1 MTTPKERLAIVR
13 KIARRLLDKYGLVP
27 PVDLESLA
35 EKARIRIESVSAA
48 AIDGY
53 ADLSRNIIYLSDRQT
68 YLPRRRFTLA
78 HEIGHILIPWH
89 TDIRGCI
96 IDSPYVD
103 TQMKQKIDL
112 QEYEANAF
120 ASELLIPS
128 RWLREQAAG
137 TADFKTLLGKTLQ
150 QTQAS
155 LMACL
160 LALKNVLPA
169 GHVICAKADIM
180 DTWRFYRSPGTRPLP
195 ADPLDFLDGIC
206 TDKESF
212 SIGGYQITHYRLPRK
227 N

>member
-1 MTTPKERLAIVR
+1 MTTPEERLAIVR
-13 KIARRLLDKYGLVP
+13 RIACRIREKYDLTP

-103 TQMKQKIDL
+103 GQMKQKIDL

-128 RWLREQAAG
+128 RWLRDKAACM
-137 TADFKTLLGKTLQ
+137 ADFETALSETVQ

-169 GHVICAKADIM
+169 GHVICAKTGGM
-180 DTWRFYRSPGTRPLP
+180 ENWKVYRSPGTRPLP

-206 TDKESF
+206 TDKEAF
-212 SIGGYQITHYRLPRK
+212 SRGGYQIIHYRLPQK
-227 N
+227 G

>member
-1 MTTPKERLAIVR
+1 MTTPEERLAIVR
-13 KIARRLLDKYGLVP
+13 KIARRLLDKYGLTP
-27 PVDLESLA
+27 PVDLDSLA
-35 EKARIRIESVSAA
+35 EKTNIRIESVSGTAV
-48 AIDGY
+48 DGY
-53 ADLSRNIIYLSDRQT
+53 ADLTRGIVCLNTAQT

-96 IDSPYVD
+96 IGEPYVD
-103 TQMKQKIDL
+103 IQMKQKIDL

-128 RWLREQAAG
+128 RWLRDKAAG
-137 TADFKTLLGKTLQ
+137 MTDFETALNETVQ

-169 GHVICAKADIM
+169 GHVICAKTGGAENWKI
-180 DTWRFYRSPGTRPLP
+180 YRSPGTRPLP
-195 ADPLDFLDGIC
+195 PDPLGFLDGIC
-206 TDKESF
+206 TDKEAF
-212 SIGGYQITHYRLPRK
+212 SRGGYQIIHYRLPRK